1 MIKKNERQRNVFPI
15 PYILIIMGVIEA
27 YIYMLYHYSYDKGG
41 DGMGTA
47 EVVALV
53 VAILGAATGIW
64 AQVVQFK
71 KDGTTIKDIKVDTTD
86 IRPTVRNVEGDV
98 KKIRDEVVEKMV
110 PDMKK
115 LQGIDLLVEDYKYRE
130 RIRLEKSVNC
140 NKDILQG
147 SIELIFEEN
156 ARLTRALKEEQ
167 EVSQL
172 LRMENHKLRDQ
183 VRGYERQN
191 TRDFER

>member
-86 IRPTVRNVEGDV
+86 IGH
-98 KKIRDEVVEKMV
+98 EKTS
-110 PDMKK
+110 
-115 LQGIDLLVEDYKYRE
+115 R
-130 RIRLEKSVNC
+130 
-140 NKDILQG
+140 
-147 SIELIFEEN
+147 
-156 ARLTRALKEEQ
+156 
-167 EVSQL
+167 
-172 LRMENHKLRDQ
+172 H
-183 VRGYERQN
+183 
-191 TRDFER
+191 